1 MKLSEALK
9 EPNGAV
15 DILYGHTPEA
25 KKVIQDALDGKY
37 DNHVVLKE
45 AKETKV
51 EQK

>member
-1 MKLSEALK
+1 MKLSEALN

-37 DNHVVLKE
+37 DNRVVPKE
-45 AKETKV
+45 KV
-51 EQK
+51 ATVEKK

>member
-15 DILYGHTPEA
+15 DILYGHSPEA

-37 DNHVVLKE
+37 DNHAVPKE
-45 AKETKV
+45 KV
-51 EQK
+51 ATVEKK

>member
-1 MKLSEALK
+1 MKLSEALN

-37 DNHVVLKE
+37 DNPVVPKE
-45 AKETKV
+45 KV
-51 EQK
+51 ATVEKK